1 MVHPFIYY
9 ITGRLSLDLLHP
21 FRCPNPTL
29 FLWRLPSCLLCVLF
43 CLFFFFSFTFHTEVR
58 SYGIC
63 LSLSIISQGLAML
76 LHMAIFPPFIWLV
89 VFHCV
94 CMYRVFFIYSSI
106 NGHLGWFHILVIVNF
121 AAVNIGLCISFQISF
136 SIFFRLIS
144 RNRISGPYGSSHF
157 NFLRNNPQTVFHSGS
172 TILFFPH
179 LLCF

>member
-1 MVHPFIYY
+1 MISFTRFAAPTQPFSC
-9 ITGRLSLDLLHP
+9 GD
-21 FRCPNPTL
+21 CPHV
-29 FLWRLPSCLLCVLF
+29 FCVF
-43 CLFFFFSFTFHTEVR
+43 CFACFFFFFPFTFHTEVR

-157 NFLRNNPQTVFHSGS
+157 NFFRNNPQTVFHSGS